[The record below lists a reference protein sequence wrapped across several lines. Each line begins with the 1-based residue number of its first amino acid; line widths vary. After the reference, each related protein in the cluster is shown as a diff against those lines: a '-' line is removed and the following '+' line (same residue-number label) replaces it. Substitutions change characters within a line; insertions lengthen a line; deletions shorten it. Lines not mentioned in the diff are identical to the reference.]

1 MDRWLFLFGVILV
14 CCCFYPP
21 FLGVCIGIGLFY
33 GIACVVYILLGGM
46 MR

>member
-33 GIACVVYILLGGM
+33 GIALVVYLVLGGIL
-46 MR
+46 R